1 MTDLA
6 LAAMEADIEAIAKLE
21 TWRAKMQLDHDSKE
35 YLKMKKA
42 LLKSSSARLTKGQG
56 ARSKAKAKKEKLQWP
71 TKSERTSAIKADD
84 WDKAM
89 AAFQKRVHGHWASDR
104 ASPNSF
110 AEKGNPARRFI
121 VSGSANG
128 TLTYVRIV
136 QVEPKKWR
144 CDVATV
150 KEAEEAGEEEERH
163 IDQGTEPVDNG
174 SGDDDDDDKDD
185 EEEEEEEEEEEPAE
199 EAAAEEGSEDSWGVP
214 PPKAG

>member
-1 MTDLA
+1 MDDA
-6 LAAMEADIEAIAKLE
+6 LAAMQADIEALAKLE

-35 YLKMKKA
+35 YKKMKKA

-56 ARSKAKAKKEKLQWP
+56 ARSKAKAKEKLQWP
-71 TKSERTSAIKADD
+71 TKSERTTAIRADD

-89 AAFQKRVHGHWASDR
+89 AAFQKRVTGAWASDR

-110 AEKGNPARRFI
+110 AEKGCPARRFV

-144 CDVATV
+144 CDVATL
-150 KEAEEAGEEEERH
+150 KEAGKDDDEEAAAMDDGAEQR
-163 IDQGTEPVDNG
+163 GTV
-174 SGDDDDDDKDD
+174 SDDDD
-185 EEEEEEEEEEEPAE
+185 EEEGEGEGEGEGEEEPEE

>member
-89 AAFQKRVHGHWASDR
+89 AVFQKRVHGHWASDR

-136 QVEPKKWR
+136 QLEPKKWR

-150 KEAEEAGEEEERH
+150 KEAEEAGEEEECH
-163 IDQGTEPVDNG
+163 NDQGAEQRGTV
-174 SGDDDDDDKDD
+174 SDDDD
-185 EEEEEEEEEEEPAE
+185 EEEGEGEEEKPEE
-199 EAAAEEGSEDSWGVP
+199 EAAAEAGSEDSWGVP

>member
-1 MTDLA
+1 MTDA

-89 AAFQKRVHGHWASDR
+89 AVFQKRVHGHWASDR

-150 KEAEEAGEEEERH
+150 KEAEEAGEEEACH
-163 IDQGTEPVDNG
+163 NDQGAEQRGTA
-174 SGDDDDDDKDD
+174 SDDDD
-185 EEEEEEEEEEEPAE
+185 EEEGEGEGEGEGEEDPEEEDDG
-199 EAAAEEGSEDSWGVP
+199 EEGSEDGTLVP

>member
-6 LAAMEADIEAIAKLE
+6 LAAMAADIEAIAKLE

-136 QVEPKKWR
+136 QVFSHWR
-144 CDVATV
+144 PISMATSPSFSV
-150 KEAEEAGEEEERH
+150 LPVQCSGGQRFQRAGAS
-163 IDQGTEPVDNG
+163 P
-174 SGDDDDDDKDD
+174 
-185 EEEEEEEEEEEPAE
+185 
-199 EAAAEEGSEDSWGVP
+199 
-214 PPKAG
+214 

>member
-89 AAFQKRVHGHWASDR
+89 AVFQKRVHGHWASDR

-110 AEKGNPARRFI
+110 AEKGNPSRRFI

-150 KEAEEAGEEEERH
+150 KEAEEAGEEEECH
-163 IDQGTEPVDNG
+163 NDQGAEQRGTV
-174 SGDDDDDDKDD
+174 SDDDD
-185 EEEEEEEEEEEPAE
+185 EEEGEGEGEGEGEEEPEE
-199 EAAAEEGSEDSWGVP
+199 EAAGEEGSEDSWGVP